1 MMSQKTD
8 DLVFYKTCD
17 LLKPYN
23 KKNIS
28 LTMETDIATELEI
41 DSVAVLDLIMEIE
54 DIYAI
59 SIPMNLMADI
69 RTIGNLVQ
77 AIHDLGGNK

>member
-1 MMSQKTD
+1 MVTQETD
-8 DLVFYKTCD
+8 DLVFHKTCD

-23 KKNIS
+23 KKNIA
-28 LTMETDIATELEI
+28 LTMDTDIATELEI
-41 DSVAVLDLIMEIE
+41 DSVAILDLIMEIE
-54 DIYAI
+54 DIYGI

-69 RTIGNLVQ
+69 RTIGNLVR